1 MTEPDQ
7 NNGNDSNNN
16 GVDNNGVANNGVT
29 VFDVPE
35 WGRFEI
41 HVDGKLAGFAA
52 YRIGPGTITFT
63 HTEIDDAYGGRGLG
77 GTLARAALDAAR
89 ARGLRVVPECP
100 FIRRWI
106 GRHEDYQDLVRAA
119 EK

>member
-7 NNGNDSNNN
+7 NNGNGSNNN
-16 GVDNNGVANNGVT
+16 GVDDDSVT

-52 YRIGPGTITFT
+52 YRIAPGTITFT

-89 ARGLRVVPECP
+89 ARGLAVVPQCP

-106 GRHEDYQDLVRAA
+106 ERHEDYQDLVRAA

>member
-7 NNGNDSNNN
+7 NNGNGSNNN
-16 GVDNNGVANNGVT
+16 GVENNGVT

-52 YRIGPGTITFT
+52 YRIAPGTITFT
-63 HTEIDDAYGGRGLG
+63 HTEIDEAYGGRGLG

-89 ARGLRVVPECP
+89 ARGLAVVPLCP

-106 GRHEDYQDLVRAA
+106 ERHEDYQDLVRAA
-119 EK
+119 ER

>member
-7 NNGNDSNNN
+7 NNGNGSNNN
-16 GVDNNGVANNGVT
+16 GVENNGVT

-52 YRIGPGTITFT
+52 YSIAPGTITFT

-89 ARGLRVVPECP
+89 ARGLAVVPRCP

-106 GRHEDYQDLVRAA
+106 ERHEDYQDLVAA